1 MNATLPTAATLL
13 FVVLTLAAMRL
24 PERRPKWLWRLPAA
38 LGAGF
43 LAFSLFAV
51 GIEGPFGFWPEHTR
65 NLWGNQIW
73 FDLLL
78 AVGIA
83 WFLIVPPARRLRMQ
97 LPLWLWL
104 LLIVTTGCIGFTAM
118 LARLL
123 YLQAQSVPDP
133 ACGR

>member
-1 MNATLPTAATLL
+1 MLPIAAALL
-13 FVVLTLAAMRL
+13 FVALAVAAMRL
-24 PERRPKWLWRLPAA
+24 AERRPKWLWRLPAA
-38 LGAGF
+38 LCAGF

-51 GIEGPFGFWPEHTR
+51 SIEGPLGFWPEHTR

-83 WFLIVPPARRLRMQ
+83 WFFIVPQARQVGMRL
-97 LPLWLWL
+97 PLWL
-104 LLIVTTGCIGFTAM
+104 LLILSTGCIGFMAM

-123 YLQAQSVPDP
+123 YLQAQTSPDS
-133 ACGR
+133 GRGR